1 MIHQMMMLMQLEMQ
15 LRQQALVSYQESQ
28 DPVQRMQR
36 LDDVMALNEQLNE
49 VGSILGMLL
58 NAPLE
63 RGMAVRLPAASTV
76 SAPASHQGPAT
87 ARGRVDAPVSDHSTL
102 GSSLLR
108 SRLRVLDTVSSGDED
123 NDDVSADETPDLS
136 YATSTVDDV
145 YDDDDLSDDG
155 FDRAGSSALGSY
167 NSYNVDSLT
176 ISITH
181 QARGNA
187 DRVSAV
193 SGDVNNAAGHPLVV
207 GRTDADRR
215 QVADRTSAAVNSR
228 PSALLARRRD
238 QSRQITVNQPTVSVT
253 VNELHLGPAARSR
266 AGSATTTTS
275 TVALPPIQPA
285 AGGAIAAGHTPLTQN
300 SERTQPRQST
310 GSQGSAAV
318 SSSTPRQLEP
328 LPTNRSSR
336 ALSSVHGNMS
346 VSTVSQQTMPASSNV
361 AQQGSDAITANSNQP
376 SADNSSSVLTE
387 PWPIRSSAT
396 EPHLST
402 SVSANRST
410 AAQRSGRQETSRLTE
425 TRGYMVRGSHAAVGV
440 AQGSRRVVQEM
451 PGNRPAPHQLR
462 RSSMRNALGRPA
474 GPASMS
480 TQRPSAARTPHVI
493 PLPHPPSARAGRLS
507 TSTTQSSSN
516 NILRP
521 RRRSEIAH
529 EIMFPPQKDT
539 EQ

>member
-63 RGMAVRLPAASTV
+63 RGITV

-87 ARGRVDAPVSDHSTL
+87 TRGRVDAPVSDHSTL

-145 YDDDDLSDDG
+145 DDDDDLSDDE

-238 QSRQITVNQPTVSVT
+238 QSRQITVDQPTVSVT

-318 SSSTPRQLEP
+318 SSNTPRQLEL

-336 ALSSVHGNMS
+336 ALSGVHGNMS

-396 EPHLST
+396 EPHIST

-425 TRGYMVRGSHAAVGV
+425 TRGYMVSGSHAAVGA

-507 TSTTQSSSN
+507 ASTTQSSSH